1 MINNIVNRIF
11 YKARALSV
19 RARRILSLNKTLV
32 DPIIVFQSGKVGSL
46 TVQRSLEEAY
56 KQLKVP
62 VEIYHAHALNQLN
75 ERENFIKRTRK
86 DPSESLFYINEWR
99 KLRRDIDT
107 HPKKKWNII
116 NLVRDPVA
124 LKVSALFQLLD
135 QHVPDWRKRAI
146 DGTLTLNELA
156 ELFFSK
162 GEFGFAGLDRW
173 YDDQIKAIWD
183 LDVYATPFPTQTG
196 YQIYHTSNIRLII
209 IRLED
214 LNTVAKQ
221 AFDDFLGLKDFEV
234 FNTNVGE
241 EKVYANLYK
250 EFKSRPLPLEY
261 IKRAY
266 QSRYANHFY
275 TQTEIESFTKKWTAS
290 A

>member
-1 MINNIVNRIF
+1 MSNNFFNRIF
-11 YKARALSV
+11 YKARALLV
-19 RARRILSLNKTLV
+19 QARRIVYLNKTPV

-56 KQLKVP
+56 KRIKVP
-62 VEIYHAHALNQLN
+62 VEIYHAHALNQLG

-107 HPKKKWNII
+107 HPEKKWNII

-135 QHVPDWRKRAI
+135 QHVPDWQNRVV
-146 DGTLTLNELA
+146 DGTLTMKELE

-162 GEFGFAGLDRW
+162 SEFGFVGLDRW
-173 YDDQIKAIWD
+173 YDDQIKAIWG
-183 LDVYATPFPTQTG
+183 LDVYATPFPIQSG
-196 YQIYHTSNIRLII
+196 YQIYKTDNIKLMI

-214 LNTVAKQ
+214 LNQVAAI
-221 AFDDFLGLKDFEV
+221 AFEEFLGLKEFKV
-234 FNTNVGE
+234 INTNVGE
-241 EKVYANLYK
+241 DKLYAKLYK
-250 EFKSRPLPLEY
+250 EFKSRPLPVNY
-261 IKRAY
+261 VNRAY
-266 QSRYANHFY
+266 ASRYAQHFY
-275 TQTEIESFTKKWTAS
+275 THAEIDGFIRKWLNPS
-290 A
+290 